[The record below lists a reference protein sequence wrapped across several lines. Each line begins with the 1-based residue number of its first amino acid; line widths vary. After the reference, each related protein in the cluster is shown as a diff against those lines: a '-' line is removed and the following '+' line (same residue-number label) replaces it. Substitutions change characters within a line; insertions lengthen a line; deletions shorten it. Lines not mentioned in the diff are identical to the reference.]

1 MSKAQNS
8 DMSVIIIILLFL
20 CLVISTIYILRLR
33 KKQNKTLMDL
43 RDVNDW
49 YYSILEKSKML
60 ETGIVTLKQDKEKYI
75 KEKEKELEDLRKK
88 IRLYIEEA
96 GNVSDLDANSE
107 YLYSPIVLQMH
118 KHATKCTQPSDEEW
132 NKLRNMAEK
141 AIPNFCRMIETKH
154 IGLTDMEK
162 LAALLVKL
170 RFLPSEL
177 AVLLDLSPQSVT
189 NLRSSINMKMF
200 NQHGTK
206 SLNFNIR
213 SIN

>member
-1 MSKAQNS
+1 MLIVKAF
-8 DMSVIIIILLFL
+8 LL
-20 CLVISTIYILRLR
+20 LVYLITSTVYILILR
-33 KKQNKTLMDL
+33 KKRNKTILEL
-43 RDVNDW
+43 SDVNGK
-49 YYSILEKSKML
+49 YYSILEKSNML
-60 ETGIVTLKQDKEKYI
+60 EKEIVTLKQDKEKNI

-132 NKLRNMAEK
+132 NKLRNMAEA
-141 AIPNFCRMIETKH
+141 AIPNFCRMIEMQH

-177 AVLLDLSPQSVT
+177 AVLLDLSPQRVT

-200 NQHGTK
+200 NKHGTK

>member
-1 MSKAQNS
+1 MLI
-8 DMSVIIIILLFL
+8 VIAFLL
-20 CLVISTIYILRLR
+20 LVYLITSTVYILILR
-33 KKQNKTLMDL
+33 KKRNKTILEL
-43 RDVNDW
+43 SDVNGK
-49 YYSILEKSKML
+49 YYSILEKSNML
-60 ETGIVTLKQDKEKYI
+60 EKEIVTLKQDKEKNI
-75 KEKEKELEDLRKK
+75 KEQEKELEDLRKK

-132 NKLRNMAEK
+132 NKLRNMAEA
-141 AIPNFCRMIETKH
+141 AIPNFCRMIEMQH

-177 AVLLDLSPQSVT
+177 AVLLDLSPQRVT

-200 NQHGTK
+200 NKHGTK

>member
-1 MSKAQNS
+1 
-8 DMSVIIIILLFL
+8 
-20 CLVISTIYILRLR
+20 
-33 KKQNKTLMDL
+33 MDL
-43 RDVNDW
+43 RDVNDR
-49 YYSILEKSKML
+49 YYSILEKSNML
-60 ETGIVTLKQDKEKYI
+60 EKEIVTLKQDKEKNI

-132 NKLRNMAEK
+132 NKLRNMAEA
-141 AIPNFCRMIETKH
+141 AIPNFCRMIEMQH

-177 AVLLDLSPQSVT
+177 AVLLDLSPQRVT

-200 NQHGTK
+200 NRQGTK

>member
-1 MSKAQNS
+1 
-8 DMSVIIIILLFL
+8 
-20 CLVISTIYILRLR
+20 
-33 KKQNKTLMDL
+33 MDL
-43 RDVNDW
+43 RDVNDR

-75 KEKEKELEDLRKK
+75 KEKEKELEDLREK
-88 IRLYIEEA
+88 IRLYIEEV
-96 GNVSDLDANSE
+96 GNVSDLDADSE

-213 SIN
+213 YIN

>member
-43 RDVNDW
+43 RDVNDR

-75 KEKEKELEDLRKK
+75 KEKEKELEDLREK
-88 IRLYIEEA
+88 IRLYIEV
-96 GNVSDLDANSE
+96 GNVSDLDADSE

-162 LAALLVKL
+162 LTALLVKL

-177 AVLLDLSPQSVT
+177 AVLLDLSLQSVT
-189 NLRSSINMKMF
+189 NLRSSLNMKMF

>member
-43 RDVNDW
+43 RDVNDR

-60 ETGIVTLKQDKEKYI
+60 ETGIVTLKQDKEYI
-75 KEKEKELEDLRKK
+75 KEKEKGLEDLRKK

-132 NKLRNMAEK
+132 NKLRNMAET
-141 AIPNFCRMIETKH
+141 AIPNFCRMIETQH

>member
-1 MSKAQNS
+1 MLI
-8 DMSVIIIILLFL
+8 VIAFLL
-20 CLVISTIYILRLR
+20 LVYLITSTVYILILR
-33 KKQNKTLMDL
+33 KKRNKTILEL
-43 RDVNDW
+43 SDVNGK
-49 YYSILEKSKML
+49 YYSILEKSNML
-60 ETGIVTLKQDKEKYI
+60 EKEIVTLKQDKEKNI

-132 NKLRNMAEK
+132 NKLRNMAEA
-141 AIPNFCRMIETKH
+141 AIPNFCRMIEMQH

-177 AVLLDLSPQSVT
+177 AVLLDLSPQRVT

-200 NQHGTK
+200 NKHGTK

>member
-1 MSKAQNS
+1 MLI
-8 DMSVIIIILLFL
+8 VIAFLL
-20 CLVISTIYILRLR
+20 LVYLITSTVYILILR
-33 KKQNKTLMDL
+33 KKRNKTILEL
-43 RDVNDW
+43 SDVNGK
-49 YYSILEKSKML
+49 YYSILEKSNML
-60 ETGIVTLKQDKEKYI
+60 EKEIVTLKQDKEKNI

-132 NKLRNMAEK
+132 NKLRNMAEA
-141 AIPNFCRMIETKH
+141 AIPNFCRMIEMQH
-154 IGLTDMEK
+154 IGLTDLEK

-177 AVLLDLSPQSVT
+177 AVLLDLSPQRVT

-200 NQHGTK
+200 NKHGTK

>member
-1 MSKAQNS
+1 MLI
-8 DMSVIIIILLFL
+8 VIVFLLL
-20 CLVISTIYILRLR
+20 ICLITSTVYILRLR

-43 RDVNDW
+43 REVNGR

-60 ETGIVTLKQDKEKYI
+60 ETEIVTLKQDKEKYI
-75 KEKEKELEDLRKK
+75 KEKETELEDLRKK
-88 IRLYIEEA
+88 IRLYIEEV
-96 GNVSDLDANSE
+96 GNVSDLDADSE

-141 AIPNFCRMIETKH
+141 AIPNFCRVIETKH

-177 AVLLDLSPQSVT
+177 AVLMDLSPQSVT

>member
-43 RDVNDW
+43 RDVNDR

-60 ETGIVTLKQDKEKYI
+60 ETGIVTLKQDKEYI
-75 KEKEKELEDLRKK
+75 KEKEKGLEDLREK
-88 IRLYIEEA
+88 IRLYIEEV

-132 NKLRNMAEK
+132 NKLRNMAET
-141 AIPNFCRMIETKH
+141 AIPNFCRMIETQH

>member
-1 MSKAQNS
+1 
-8 DMSVIIIILLFL
+8 MSVIIIILLFL

-43 RDVNDW
+43 RDVNDR

-60 ETGIVTLKQDKEKYI
+60 ETGIVTLKQDKEYI
-75 KEKEKELEDLRKK
+75 KEKEKELEDLREK
-88 IRLYIEEA
+88 IRLYIEEV
-96 GNVSDLDANSE
+96 GNVSDLDADSE

-177 AVLLDLSPQSVT
+177 AVLLDLSLQSVT
-189 NLRSSINMKMF
+189 NLRSSLNMKMF

-213 SIN
+213 YIN

>member
-1 MSKAQNS
+1 
-8 DMSVIIIILLFL
+8 MSVIVIILLFL

-43 RDVNDW
+43 RDVNDR

-60 ETGIVTLKQDKEKYI
+60 ETGIVTLKQDKEYI
-75 KEKEKELEDLRKK
+75 KEKEKELEDLREK
-88 IRLYIEEA
+88 IRLYIEEV

-118 KHATKCTQPSDEEW
+118 KDATKCTQPSDEEW
-132 NKLRNMAEK
+132 NKLRNMAET
-141 AIPNFCRMIETKH
+141 AIPNFCRMIETQH

>member
-43 RDVNDW
+43 RDVNDR

-60 ETGIVTLKQDKEKYI
+60 ETGIVTLKQDKEYI
-75 KEKEKELEDLRKK
+75 KEKEKELEDLREK
-88 IRLYIEEA
+88 IRLYIEEV

-118 KHATKCTQPSDEEW
+118 
-132 NKLRNMAEK
+132 N
-141 AIPNFCRMIETKH
+141 
-154 IGLTDMEK
+154 
-162 LAALLVKL
+162 
-170 RFLPSEL
+170 
-177 AVLLDLSPQSVT
+177 
-189 NLRSSINMKMF
+189 
-200 NQHGTK
+200 
-206 SLNFNIR
+206 
-213 SIN
+213 

>member
-1 MSKAQNS
+1 MLI
-8 DMSVIIIILLFL
+8 VIAFLLL
-20 CLVISTIYILRLR
+20 VCLITSTVYILILR
-33 KKQNKTLMDL
+33 KKRNKTILEL
-43 RDVNDW
+43 SDVNGK
-49 YYSILEKSKML
+49 YYSILEKSNML
-60 ETGIVTLKQDKEKYI
+60 EKEIVTLKQDKEKNI

-88 IRLYIEEA
+88 IRLYIEKA

-132 NKLRNMAEK
+132 NKLRNMAET
-141 AIPNFCRMIETKH
+141 AIPNFCRMIETQH

-189 NLRSSINMKMF
+189 NLRSSLNMKMF

>member
-1 MSKAQNS
+1 MS
-8 DMSVIIIILLFL
+8 ILIIILLSL
-20 CLVISTIYILRLR
+20 CLVTSTVYSLILR
-33 KKQNKTLMDL
+33 KKRNITLIEL
-43 RDVNDW
+43 SDVNGK
-49 YYSILEKSKML
+49 YYSILGKSNML
-60 ETGIVTLKQDKEKYI
+60 EKEIVTLKQDKEKYI
-75 KEKEKELEDLRKK
+75 KEKEIELEDLREK
-88 IRLYIEEA
+88 IRLYIEEM
-96 GNVSDLDANSE
+96 GDVSELDADSE

-132 NKLRNMAEK
+132 NKLRNMAGK

-189 NLRSSINMKMF
+189 NLRSSINLKMF

>member
-43 RDVNDW
+43 RDVNDR

-88 IRLYIEEA
+88 IRL
-96 GNVSDLDANSE
+96 L
-107 YLYSPIVLQMH
+107 
-118 KHATKCTQPSDEEW
+118 
-132 NKLRNMAEK
+132 
-141 AIPNFCRMIETKH
+141 
-154 IGLTDMEK
+154 
-162 LAALLVKL
+162 
-170 RFLPSEL
+170 
-177 AVLLDLSPQSVT
+177 
-189 NLRSSINMKMF
+189 
-200 NQHGTK
+200 
-206 SLNFNIR
+206 
-213 SIN
+213 

>member
-1 MSKAQNS
+1 MI
-8 DMSVIIIILLFL
+8 IIIILSL
-20 CLVISTIYILRLR
+20 CLIISVSYIISLW
-33 KKQNKTLMDL
+33 KKRNKTLMEL
-43 RDVNDW
+43 SNVNGK
-49 YYSILEKSKML
+49 YYSILEKSNML
-60 ETGIVTLKQDKEKYI
+60 EKEIVTLKQDKEKYI

-132 NKLRNMAEK
+132 NKLRNMAET
-141 AIPNFCRMIETKH
+141 AIPNFCRMIETQH

-177 AVLLDLSPQSVT
+177 AVILDLSPQSVT

>member
-1 MSKAQNS
+1 
-8 DMSVIIIILLFL
+8 
-20 CLVISTIYILRLR
+20 
-33 KKQNKTLMDL
+33 MDL
-43 RDVNDW
+43 RDVNDR

-60 ETGIVTLKQDKEKYI
+60 ETGIVTLKQDKEKNI

-96 GNVSDLDANSE
+96 GNVSDLNANSE

-177 AVLLDLSPQSVT
+177 AVLLDLSLQSVT
-189 NLRSSINMKMF
+189 NLRSSLNMKMF